1 MLKMKLIIVSCGI
14 ALFGFGCQP
23 MVLRQDIPIST
34 NPMGAKIYADGT
46 LVGQTPATVS
56 LERTKSHILTL
67 VKENYRQEDVVISK
81 QYQSNKVLLNAVQ
94 SGVNSGLFF
103 KDKRMGINSGLGSI
117 SGQEETG
124 EAYLLVPT
132 TVRVNLTPLNGSQAS
147 NYGNSGY
154 PAESSSADVS
164 QPSDTEQDISATDLL
179 KAGIEAGAAGLS
191 ESKPIE
197 KNWQTSSSSN
207 SYVQPDGTQV
217 TKKSSTSV
225 GVSINP
231 AGILKS
237 LDTLFN

>member
-1 MLKMKLIIVSCGI
+1 MLKKKLIVVSCGI

-23 MVLRQDIPIST
+23 MVLKQDIPVSS
-34 NPMGAKIYADGT
+34 NPLGAKIIADGT

-56 LERTKSHILTL
+56 LERTKSHIITL
-67 VKENYRQEDVVISK
+67 VKENYRQEDVVISR

-94 SGVNSGLFF
+94 SGVNTGLFF
-103 KDKRMGINSGLGSI
+103 KNARMALNSGVGSI
-117 SGQEETG
+117 SGQEQTG
-124 EAYLLVPT
+124 EAYVLTPA
-132 TVRVNLTPLNGSQAS
+132 TVRVTLIPLAGRAAADSET
-147 NYGNSGY
+147 GGY
-154 PAESSSADVS
+154 PDESSAADTQN
-164 QPSDTEQDISATDLL
+164 QPDDQDISTTDVL

-191 ESKPIE
+191 EAKPLQ
-197 KNWQTSSSSN
+197 KNWQTSSSSS

-225 GVSINP
+225 GVSVNP